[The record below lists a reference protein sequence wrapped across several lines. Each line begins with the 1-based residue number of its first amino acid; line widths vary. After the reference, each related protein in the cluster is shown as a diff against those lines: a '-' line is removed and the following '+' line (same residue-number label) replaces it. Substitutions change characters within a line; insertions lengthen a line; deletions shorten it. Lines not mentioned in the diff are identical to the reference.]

1 MRGEASKSQSRLQ
14 WQDYNNE
21 HFDGTRTANFGC
33 IKMLDSRTPRDATL
47 NYFSPEGPE
56 GR

>member
-14 WQDYNNE
+14 WHDYNNE

-33 IKMLDSRTPRDATL
+33 IKMLDSRTPRDVTL